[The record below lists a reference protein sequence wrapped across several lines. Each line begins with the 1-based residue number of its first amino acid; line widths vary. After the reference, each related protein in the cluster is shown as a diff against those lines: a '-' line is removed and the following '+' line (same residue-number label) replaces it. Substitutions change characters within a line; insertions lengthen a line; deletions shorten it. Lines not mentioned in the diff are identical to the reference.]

1 MNGKN
6 IAQIIEQIDEPKPLN
21 MEQYREINDIL
32 EQCQFEHDSLDNNN
46 PPKFINDE
54 EEDEIIRQV
63 EI

>member
-32 EQCQFEHDSLDNNN
+32 E
-46 PPKFINDE
+46 
-54 EEDEIIRQV
+54 
-63 EI
+63 